1 MELSD
6 ERFLRRCARQL
17 FQGHWHSTDELVGE
31 KPEAGEKKD
40 LDVSFKSLDVAGL
53 FLLRLRFSVQTQVD
67 ASNIAELARPELLCD
82 EGQLSRLGVALNDFH
97 QQRVEQV
104 RSPGDCLVATMAQG
118 GLFDELQQVGSHV
131 AVLTGSQPTGA
142 TSKGQLLE
150 RIIQWRHF
158 PKERALSMVA
168 IPYGWRTGFRSQV
181 GQYFASVSVLEPHP
195 SDHRQ
200 LQATVGLLARNL
212 ATWAKAPL
220 LSMANLMS
228 QLVNHTVQAV
238 VTSLPVLQDA
248 DQKFYTVLTLRTCQG
263 GWPLLPG
270 KPKAEGHVVEL
281 SATNGPFRFWFRPE
295 AKDFSLAAYL
305 RAFLPV
311 IGADIQVFES
321 MNGEPLVPFQA
332 VLQRSQWEAVRLNSR
347 IEYSLSFLG
356 WCVWSMFAGLDCC
369 RPDVKGLPD
378 RDQPDVGPKETEAHA
393 AVLDRIL
400 QHSEFIRKTDK
411 SKPHLQ
417 QGANPEQLKKL
428 ALHISLGE
436 ADKAFQQVLPLL
448 QKSPGP
454 REDRE
459 PVSVKEAGQFLL
471 DLVKYLD
478 SAKAKEP

>member
-1 MELSD
+1 
-6 ERFLRRCARQL
+6 
-17 FQGHWHSTDELVGE
+17 
-31 KPEAGEKKD
+31 
-40 LDVSFKSLDVAGL
+40 
-53 FLLRLRFSVQTQVD
+53 
-67 ASNIAELARPELLCD
+67 
-82 EGQLSRLGVALNDFH
+82 
-97 QQRVEQV
+97 
-104 RSPGDCLVATMAQG
+104 MAQG

-238 VTSLPVLQDA
+238 VISLPVLQDA

-281 SATNGPFRFWFRPE
+281 SATNEPFRFWFRPE

-332 VLQRSQWEAVRLNSR
+332 VLQRSQWEAVS
-347 IEYSLSFLG
+347 
-356 WCVWSMFAGLDCC
+356 
-369 RPDVKGLPD
+369 
-378 RDQPDVGPKETEAHA
+378 T
-393 AVLDRIL
+393 
-400 QHSEFIRKTDK
+400 
-411 SKPHLQ
+411 
-417 QGANPEQLKKL
+417 
-428 ALHISLGE
+428 
-436 ADKAFQQVLPLL
+436 AFQEAWRYQKVAYEKLIPGKRHTPNITENRKPRTMCVEDGNASMPRPEDDEDEMTIQVQNTFVHVTGFP
-448 QKSPGP
+448 SVP
-454 REDRE
+454 RKRT
-459 PVSVKEAGQFLL
+459 KTW
-471 DLVKYLD
+471 
-478 SAKAKEP
+478 